1 MKRVKSRELNLNM
14 SLINSPQNS
23 PKKMSYKSPKE
34 KLKTQIF
41 SKKTISSPTSPKA
54 KIRRLVLKVK

>member
-1 MKRVKSRELNLNM
+1 M

-34 KLKTQIF
+34 KLKTQIL
-41 SKKTISSPTSPKA
+41 SKKTIASPTSAKA